1 MSILCLW
8 VEQSDEESS
17 VQYSTRRELVENIGA
32 SGMDESVAL
41 LGITYHRLS
50 NLGERRFNILVGSG
64 SKRESRDPC
73 DVDVILYVVS
83 DA

>member
-1 MSILCLW
+1 
-8 VEQSDEESS
+8 
-17 VQYSTRRELVENIGA
+17 
-32 SGMDESVAL
+32 MDESIAL
-41 LGITYHRLS
+41 LGITHHRSS

-64 SKRESRDPC
+64 SKRESRDSR